1 MAEPSDYLPV
11 SACPILCDADC
22 EVDCH
27 AQHIPMFQRQR
38 AKREGW
44 PLDAGHM
51 VEDCPSQR
59 AVAADALR
67 QAADD
72 LIEAFPQTFRGE
84 DGYLSARMYS
94 SGEYAE

>member
-59 AVAADALR
+59 AADPCVTCGDYTEWAHNDSL
-67 QAADD
+67 
-72 LIEAFPQTFRGE
+72 
-84 DGYLSARMYS
+84 
-94 SGEYAE
+94 